1 MGRFLKWIVNII
13 LLCAIVVA
21 AALLIPPLAGVTTAM
36 IDTVDM
42 DTNLPRG
49 SVTYAADVA
58 ADDLEAGDDVLIA
71 DSGSAYVYRVKSLD
85 TGDGTCIMEDTR
97 TAGGEEVTQTLT
109 GDVSKVILTVP
120 FIGYIPMAM
129 KSTEGLIVIG
139 LAVVFV
145 IILFILAELWR
156 PDRDED
162 EEEEEEQTPADG
174 QRRPVRMDTPSQIM
188 EEASSEIASV
198 VSSVVAEGSQQDT
211 EEQPATE
218 IFTAQRA
225 GMAHAS
231 EDLGG
236 QTRVL
241 NREEDGEL
249 DEIDRKL
256 RQEPEHLS
264 EEEVLPQ
271 EEETDGTVTADS
283 EEDAVILSLEE
294 DIRSEEERMQETN
307 DGEPEEIVLEQ
318 TPVLEEEPAAEET
331 AVEEEALPEE
341 TVLEE
346 AIVMAAEEEMEEETM
361 PESYET
367 LEPKPET
374 EDEEMLSDA
383 ERKLAMP
390 LYTAD
395 ELLAKAREKGEE
407 PKVVKDE
414 KTGVTILDYSDLL

>member
-1 MGRFLKWIVNII
+1 
-13 LLCAIVVA
+13 
-21 AALLIPPLAGVTTAM
+21 
-36 IDTVDM
+36 
-42 DTNLPRG
+42 
-49 SVTYAADVA
+49 
-58 ADDLEAGDDVLIA
+58 
-71 DSGSAYVYRVKSLD
+71 
-85 TGDGTCIMEDTR
+85 
-97 TAGGEEVTQTLT
+97 
-109 GDVSKVILTVP
+109 
-120 FIGYIPMAM
+120 
-129 KSTEGLIVIG
+129 
-139 LAVVFV
+139 
-145 IILFILAELWR
+145 
-156 PDRDED
+156 
-162 EEEEEEQTPADG
+162 
-174 QRRPVRMDTPSQIM
+174 MDTPSQIM

-225 GMAHAS
+225 GMAQAS

-294 DIRSEEERMQETN
+294 DIRSEKERMQETN